1 MAVLFV
7 FVSVSVSGRVFYC
20 LSSRE
25 TGILL
30 ACAVTGTMCAVV
42 LGDVLFCLR
51 LVFHSAI
58 PCKET
63 RTFDHFRPLP

>member
-1 MAVLFV
+1 MQPVI
-7 FVSVSVSGRVFYC
+7 
-20 LSSRE
+20 
-25 TGILL
+25 TLL
-30 ACAVTGTMCAVV
+30 ACAVAGTMCAVV